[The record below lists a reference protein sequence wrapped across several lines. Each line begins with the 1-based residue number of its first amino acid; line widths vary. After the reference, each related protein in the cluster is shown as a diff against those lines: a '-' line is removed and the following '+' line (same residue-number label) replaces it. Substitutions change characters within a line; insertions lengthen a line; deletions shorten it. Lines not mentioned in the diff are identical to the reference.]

1 MIDKTSLYY
10 EDREGRLWH
19 RTSGNLYV
27 NLWDSLL
34 ATWDD
39 MDAEYGPVTPT
50 SLQKWA
56 PPEPHP
62 ETVIYDREGAT
73 WIRLENGWAP
83 TINPHHQIPWED
95 LYEQSPLMSETQWA
109 RFTARL
115 RAAVPNTV

>member
-39 MDAEYGPVTPT
+39 MDAEYGPVTPH
-50 SLQKWA
+50 Q
-56 PPEPHP
+56 
-62 ETVIYDREGAT
+62 
-73 WIRLENGWAP
+73 P
-83 TINPHHQIPWED
+83 TR
-95 LYEQSPLMSETQWA
+95 MG
-109 RFTARL
+109 TARTPP
-115 RAAVPNTV
+115 RNHHI